1 MLDIKDFSIFE
12 NQSGFDFKG
21 FLIKIASYWKWF
33 IISLMI
39 TFAIAY
45 QVNIRK
51 EKIYAM
57 ETLISVKEENNP
69 FFTSNTSL
77 VFNWGGTSDQVQAI
91 STTLQSR
98 SHNELVVEKLQYYIS
113 YFVQGKYN
121 LMDAYGAVPFYVSI
135 DKNKGQIAGNLIGI
149 KFLSENVY
157 QIRIP
162 FPGNSVSIVTYSD
175 NSYGQTAVARGEFV
189 KQYKVGE
196 QVSLPFLNWK
206 LQIKDNPGFYKGNEY
221 FVQFNDFDGTVSAYK
236 GIAVKSDD
244 KGGSI
249 ITLGMQGP
257 NKARMV
263 EYLNSTVKML
273 IKRQLDDKN
282 QFATNTIDFIDSTL
296 VAMESQLK
304 ETTNELK
311 SFRKDKNI
319 FEIED
324 GGAKFSSQILEF
336 DIKRDEITRKTAYY
350 NSLKNYLKNSVDY
363 AKLPAPSVAGI
374 EDPNVVANIS
384 KLISLSTQRSE
395 MAYAVKSDKI
405 FKDFDNQMEA
415 VKRVLLENIATAK
428 TSLQYD
434 LTMVNS
440 KINETESTIKQLP
453 EDQQELIKIK
463 RKYDLSDNIY
473 STFLQKRSEADI
485 VKAANLSDIHFIDP
499 AKDIGGGL
507 IGPNTSVNY
516 VLALFLGLLIP
527 LLFVFGIFF
536 INNSIQNTEDINKL
550 TQIPLIGV
558 VGLSKDDTALA
569 VFNKPKSALSESFR
583 AIRSSLQFLY
593 KKQEIDGAK
602 TLMIT
607 SSVSGEGK
615 TFCSLNIATVFA
627 LSEKKTVI
635 IGLDLRKPKLFDEFN
650 LTNEVGIVNYLI
662 KQKNVDEIINH
673 THIPFLDVIISG
685 PIPPNPAEMI
695 MSDRMKD
702 LIDELKQKYDYI
714 ILDTPPVGIVSD
726 ALELAQYSD
735 VVLYIVRQNFTKKE
749 MITSLNNRV
758 KRGELNN
765 TSVILNGFENKA
777 KYGAGYGYGYG
788 YGYGSGYGY
797 GNKTYSNGYHDD
809 DKPKTI
815 FEKIKA
821 KFRKNKFKNKTG
833 LEG

>member
-33 IISLMI
+33 ILSLII
-39 TFAIAY
+39 TFSIAY
-45 QVNIRK
+45 QVNVRK
-51 EKIYAM
+51 EKIYGM
-57 ETLISVKEENNP
+57 ETIIAVKEENNP

-77 VFNWGGTSDQVQAI
+77 VFNWGGTSDQVQTI

-98 SHNELVVEKLQYYIS
+98 SHNELVVDKLQYYIG
-113 YFVQGKYN
+113 YLTQGKYN
-121 LMDAYGAVPFYVSI
+121 LIDAYGAVPFYVSI
-135 DKNKGQIAGNLIGI
+135 DKNKSQIAGNPIGI

-162 FPGNSVSIVTYSD
+162 FQSNSVSIVSYSN
-175 NSYGQTAVARGEFV
+175 NSYGQTAVAKGDFI
-189 KQYKVGE
+189 KQYRVGE

-221 FVQFNDFDGTVSAYK
+221 FVQFNDFDTTVSDYK
-236 GIAVKSDD
+236 GINVKSDD

-249 ITLGMQGP
+249 ITIGMQGT

-273 IKRQLDDKN
+273 INRQLDSKN
-282 QFATNTIDFIDSTL
+282 QFATNTIEFIDSTMIAL
-296 VAMESQLK
+296 ESQLK
-304 ETTNELK
+304 ETTKELR

-319 FEIED
+319 YDIEGD
-324 GGAKFSSQILEF
+324 GAKFSDKVLEF
-336 DIKRDEITRKTAYY
+336 DVKKDEVTRKIAYY
-350 NSLKNYLKNSVDY
+350 NSLKSYLKNSVDY
-363 AKLPAPSVAGI
+363 AKLSAPSVAGI
-374 EDPNVVANIS
+374 EDPNIVVNVS

-395 MAYAVKSDKI
+395 MAYVVKSDKI
-405 FKDFDNQMEA
+405 FKDFDNQMET
-415 VKRVLLENIATAK
+415 VKKVLLENITTAK

-434 LTMVNS
+434 LAMVNS

-485 VKAANLSDIHFIDP
+485 VKAANLSDIHFIDS

-507 IGPNTSVNY
+507 IGPKMAVNY
-516 VLALFLGLLIP
+516 VLALFLGFLIP
-527 LLFVFGIFF
+527 LLFVIGIFL
-536 INNSIQNTEDINKL
+536 INNSIQNTEDIHKL
-550 TQIPLIGV
+550 TTIPLIGV
-558 VGLSKDDTALA
+558 VGLSKDETDLA
-569 VFNKPKSALSESFR
+569 VYNNPKSALSESFR

-593 KKQEIDGAK
+593 KKQQLDGAK

-635 IGLDLRKPKLFDEFN
+635 IGLDLRKPKIFDDFN

-662 KQKNVDEIINH
+662 KQKTVDEIINH
-673 THIPFLDVIISG
+673 THIPFLDVIVSG

-695 MSDRMKD
+695 MSDGMKE
-702 LIDELKQKYDYI
+702 LIEELKKKYDYI
-714 ILDTPPVGIVSD
+714 ILDTPPVGLVSD
-726 ALELAQYSD
+726 ALELAQYCD
-735 VVLYIVRQNFTKKE
+735 VTLYIVRQNFTKKE
-749 MITSLNNRV
+749 MITLLNNRV

-765 TSVILNGFENKA
+765 TSIILNGFQNKA

-788 YGYGSGYGY
+788 YGYGS
-797 GNKTYSNGYHDD
+797 TAYSNGYQDD
-809 DKPKTI
+809 DNPKPI
-815 FEKIKA
+815 FERISS
-821 KFRKNKFKNKTG
+821 KFRKNKSKI
-833 LEG
+833 